1 MSAVNFYHLTRT
13 PLEKT
18 LPRLLEKVLAGGMRA
33 VVMCDSDAR
42 LEALDAHLWTY
53 DQGSFLPHGR
63 ERDGDPADQP
73 IYLTRKEENP
83 NGAGVLV
90 VTDGIEATH
99 LDQFQ
104 RCLDLFDG
112 NDEAA
117 VAAARD
123 RWRRLREAGH
133 EVTYWAQN
141 AGGGWERKG

>member
-1 MSAVNFYHLTRT
+1 
-13 PLEKT
+13 
-18 LPRLLEKVLAGGMRA
+18 MRA

-63 ERDGDPADQP
+63 ERDGDPAEQP

-83 NGAGVLV
+83 NGATVLV
-90 VTDGIEATH
+90 VTDGIVAAH
-99 LDQFQ
+99 LEEFQ

-133 EVTYWAQN
+133 
-141 AGGGWERKG
+141 KGMAVRHLKRYASWV